1 MNFYILYFKI
11 LSELKLTRDESFSDD
26 ESFFV
31 KLLKSFDWSDLKIF
45 NFDQSST
52 RLKMN
57 ELVIRP
63 PVLRLSVLI
72 IRTEIRTWPRSKEWL
87 SGKMT
92 ELIKNVRSGSSIE
105 SRDFG
110 ASSVRGRPVIQG
122 QRSYRVNSSQWI
134 YFSRNNCLCHVVN
147 CIIYRMG
154 LSGTFFKS
162 QTFLGNF
169 DMYLKSGMFRY
180 WLISNFS
187 QKRQKFSDFF
197 PIISKEEAK
206 KWLRLRKILKMI
218 L

>member
-1 MNFYILYFKI
+1 MNFHILYFKI
-11 LSELKLTRDESFSDD
+11 LSELKLTRDDSFSDD

-57 ELVIRP
+57 ELVIRQ

-72 IRTEIRTWPRSKEWL
+72 IRTEIRTWPRSKEWM
-87 SGKMT
+87 SGKMS
-92 ELIKNVRSGSSIE
+92 ELIKNVRIGSSPRHWI
-105 SRDFG
+105 
-110 ASSVRGRPVIQG
+110 SVFLRKFCPWTAGHSG
-122 QRSYRVNSSQWI
+122 TRSYRVNSSEWI
-134 YFSRNNCLCHVVN
+134 YFPRNNCICHVVN

-169 DMYLKSGMFRY
+169 DMHLKSEMFRY

-187 QKRQKFSDFF
+187 QKRQKFSEFF
-197 PIISKEEAK
+197 SRSFQTK
-206 KWLRLRKILKMI
+206 KHLLTMGHSLWLM
-218 L
+218 

>member
-72 IRTEIRTWPRSKEWL
+72 IRTEIRTWPRSKEWM
-87 SGKMT
+87 SGKMS
-92 ELIKNVRSGSSIE
+92 EVVRVHSIQSRSFGS
-105 SRDFG
+105 
-110 ASSVRGRPVIQG
+110 SSVRGRPVIQG
-122 QRSYRVNSSQWI
+122 QRSYRVNSSEWI
-134 YFSRNNCLCHVVN
+134 YFSRNHCLCHVVN

-154 LSGTFFKS
+154 LSGIWCKVMHF
-162 QTFLGNF
+162 
-169 DMYLKSGMFRY
+169 
-180 WLISNFS
+180 
-187 QKRQKFSDFF
+187 
-197 PIISKEEAK
+197 
-206 KWLRLRKILKMI
+206 
-218 L
+218 

>member
-1 MNFYILYFKI
+1 MNFHILCFKI
-11 LSELKLTRDESFSDD
+11 LSELKLTRDDSFSDD

-72 IRTEIRTWPRSKEWL
+72 IRTEIRTWPRSKEWM

-92 ELIKNVRSGSSIE
+92 ELIKNVRSGSSPLHWI
-105 SRDFG
+105 
-110 ASSVRGRPVIQG
+110 RGRPVIQG
-122 QRSYRVNSSQWI
+122 QRSYRVNSSEWI
-134 YFSRNNCLCHVVN
+134 YFPRNNCICHVVN

-154 LSGTFFKS
+154 LSGTF
-162 QTFLGNF
+162 
-169 DMYLKSGMFRY
+169 LKVKHSSR
-180 WLISNFS
+180 
-187 QKRQKFSDFF
+187 
-197 PIISKEEAK
+197 
-206 KWLRLRKILKMI
+206 ILTCT
-218 L
+218 